1 MRRALGKGLS
11 QLIAEQFESAPTEAE
26 VESISPNARQPR
38 LYFDEDALQELADSI
53 REHGIIQPLLVR
65 PSGENRYELI
75 AGERRL
81 RAAKLAGLARVP
93 IVIRSADNQDSLELA
108 LIENIQRE
116 DINPIESAQA
126 YRKLI
131 DEFSLTQE
139 QVAER
144 VGKSR
149 TAVANMVRLLRLPIE
164 VQEGLQVGSISEG
177 HARALLQLGD
187 EHRQLEVYEDILVK
201 GLTVRDVERIARP
214 PNPDAPPPN
223 PKAKETPKPFP
234 AVDPNLRAVED
245 RLREFLGTPVKILST
260 EKGGT
265 LTVEFFSD
273 DDLQRVLD
281 VIGFSL

>member
-11 QLIAEQFESAPTEAE
+11 QLIAEQFESAPTDAE
-26 VESISPNARQPR
+26 VGSITPNSRQPR
-38 LYFDEDALQELADSI
+38 TYFDEDALQELADSI

-65 PSGENRYELI
+65 PTGEGEYELI

-81 RAAKLAGLARVP
+81 RAAKLAGLDRVP
-93 IVIRSADNQDSLELA
+93 IVIRSADNQVSLELA
-108 LIENIQRE
+108 LIENVQRE

-139 QVAER
+139 QVAVR

-149 TAVANMVRLLRLPIE
+149 TVITNMIRLLRLPIE

-187 EHRQLEVYEDILVK
+187 EARQLEVYEDILVK
-201 GLTVRDVERIARP
+201 GLTVRDVERVARP
-214 PNPDAPPPN
+214 AGVPQP
-223 PKAKETPKPFP
+223 PKPNGAP
-234 AVDPNLRAVED
+234 AKRPTEADPNVRAVED
-245 RLREFLGTPVKILST
+245 RLREFFGTPVKIQAT

-265 LTVEFFSD
+265 LTIEFFSD

-281 VIGFSL
+281 VIGFQL